1 MKIQIDKFDRKI
13 IEILTDN
20 ARISIT
26 ELSSIINLSRN
37 AVANR
42 INKLETS
49 GLIKGYTTIFGDVV
63 ADNRLVVAA
72 IMVFRKDRMRDKD
85 VIDYANKVQEIKSCY
100 VVSGEYDIFL
110 LIKAPSQERIHEI
123 WTDISNLESV
133 KHTETIFVLSET
145 KGSLHSI

>member
-13 IEILTDN
+13 IKILTDN

-37 AVANR
+37 AVTNR

>member
-1 MKIQIDKFDRKI
+1 MQIQIDKFDRKI

-26 ELSSIINLSRN
+26 ELSSIVNLSRN
-37 AVANR
+37 AVSHR
-42 INKLETS
+42 IRKLETI
-49 GLIKGYTTIFGDVV
+49 GVIKGYTTILGDVL
-63 ADNRLVVAA
+63 ADDRLVVAA

-85 VIDYANKVQEIKSCY
+85 VIDYANKVPEIKSCY
-100 VVSGEYDIFL
+100 IVSGKYDLFL

-123 WTDISNLESV
+123 WTDISNFKCV
-133 KHTETIFVLSET
+133 KDTEVIFAMSET

>member
-1 MKIQIDKFDRKI
+1 MKIQIDKFDHKI

-37 AVANR
+37 AVTNR

>member
-37 AVANR
+37 AVTNR

-49 GLIKGYTTIFGDVV
+49 GFIKGYTTIFGDVV

>member
-1 MKIQIDKFDRKI
+1 M
-13 IEILTDN
+13 TDN

-49 GLIKGYTTIFGDVV
+49 GLIKGYTTILGDVS
-63 ADNRLVVAA
+63 DDDRLVVAA

-85 VIDYANKVQEIKSCY
+85 VIDYANKVPEIKSCY
-100 VVSGEYDIFL
+100 IVSGEYDLFL
-110 LIKAPSQERIHEI
+110 LIKAPSQKRIHEI
-123 WTDISNLESV
+123 WTDISNFKCV
-133 KHTETIFVLSET
+133 KDTEVIFDMSET

>member
-37 AVANR
+37 AVTNR

-123 WTDISNLESV
+123 WTDVSNLESV

>member
-49 GLIKGYTTIFGDVV
+49 GLIKGYTTILGDVL
-63 ADNRLVVAA
+63 DDDRLVVAA

-85 VIDYANKVQEIKSCY
+85 VIDYANKVPEIKSCY
-100 VVSGEYDIFL
+100 IVSGEYDLFL

-123 WTDISNLESV
+123 WTDISNFKCV
-133 KHTETIFVLSET
+133 KGTEVIFAMSET

>member
-37 AVANR
+37 AVTNR

-72 IMVFRKDRMRDKD
+72 ITVFRKDRMRDKD

>member
-37 AVANR
+37 AVTNR

-110 LIKAPSQERIHEI
+110 LIKASSQERIHEI

>member
-37 AVANR
+37 AVTNR

-85 VIDYANKVQEIKSCY
+85 EIDYANKVQEIKSCY

>member
-37 AVANR
+37 AVSNR

>member
-37 AVANR
+37 AVTNR

>member
-37 AVANR
+37 AVTNR

-49 GLIKGYTTIFGDVV
+49 GFIKGYTTIFGDVV

-72 IMVFRKDRMRDKD
+72 ITVFRKDRMRDKD